1 MNRVEEIFWGWFT
14 IKEIIMTSI
23 DIEKLVLKIDST
35 IEELKEIKTIIENL
49 EGDDITKKFST
60 WKKTIE

>member
-1 MNRVEEIFWGWFT
+1 V
-14 IKEIIMTSI
+14 TSI
-23 DIEKLVLKIDST
+23 DIEKLILKVDSI
-35 IEELKEIKTIIENL
+35 IEELKEIKTTIENL

>member
-1 MNRVEEIFWGWFT
+1 
-14 IKEIIMTSI
+14 MTSI
-23 DIEKLVLKIDST
+23 DIEKLILKVDSI

-49 EGDDITKKFST
+49 EEDDITKKFST

>member
-1 MNRVEEIFWGWFT
+1 
-14 IKEIIMTSI
+14 MTSI

-35 IEELKEIKTIIENL
+35 IDELKEIKTIIENL
-49 EGDDITKKFST
+49 EKDDIIKKFST